1 MDVKIKGIDV
11 SGWQGDINFKK
22 VAQDNVDFVIVK
34 AGYTTSTVDSWEKN
48 YTNAKHNGLKVGA
61 YWYSTATTIDEV
73 MAEIKA
79 FKKALKG
86 KELDYPV
93 YYDIEE
99 QSTFA
104 EGKAFVTKMV
114 ETFCEEMKKDKFYPG
129 IYCSTYWYE
138 NYVEESTR
146 KKHPAWIADYRGKC
160 YYTGDI
166 GIWQWGVGNVSG
178 ISGDVDMNTSY
189 VDYSVEIKANGY
201 NGFNKPIISEAK
213 KTIEEL
219 AQEVLNGHWGAGQTR
234 YDRLTAAG
242 YNYQEVQDEVN
253 RIVYGNVTKKKNLN
267 ELALEVIQGKWDC
280 GDARYRKLTEAGYDY
295 YAVQRKVN
303 ELLFNK

>member
-34 AGYTTSTVDSWEKN
+34 AGYTTSTVETWEKN

-99 QSTFA
+99 QATFA

-146 KKHPAWIADYRGKC
+146 KKYPAWIADYRGKC

-178 ISGDVDMNTSY
+178 ISGDVDMDISY
-189 VDYSVEIKANGY
+189 VDYSVEIKVNGY
-201 NGFNKPIISEAK
+201 NGFDKPIISEVK
-213 KTIEEL
+213 KTVKEL
-219 AQEVLNGHWGAGQTR
+219 AQEYKDKQNGEIVIADDKKGLYIKLKDGLLSVL
-234 YDRLTAAG
+234 
-242 YNYQEVQDEVN
+242 E
-253 RIVYGNVTKKKNLN
+253 
-267 ELALEVIQGKWDC
+267 IQGENAK
-280 GDARYRKLTEAGYDY
+280 RMNTLDY
-295 YAVQRKVN
+295 LRG
-303 ELLFNK
+303 NKIDVGNKFE